1 MEKQYGRVS
10 RFRLSTLF
18 ISTVISISL
27 VLYLL
32 SSLGVVLFQAQ
43 KFSSFI
49 RENIGF
55 SVIMHQDAKESEI
68 LALNKELDAAEFV
81 KSTEYIHK
89 DEVAEEM
96 AKELG
101 EDFIDFLGYN
111 PLSSSIEIRLNAAY
125 TQNDSLQKIEA
136 DLLKYPV
143 VKEIFYQ
150 KPLIEK
156 VNNNIKRISAIILG
170 VTIFLLYISI
180 LLINSSIRLSI
191 YSKRFIIKSML
202 LVGANSRF
210 VREPFIIKG
219 VVQGIWAGV
228 LAAIYL
234 GLTLWMGNKY
244 LPEIIDMKDIDMYL
258 SIMGVSVA
266 FGIVFSWILTS
277 LSVRK
282 IISMKTDNLYN

>member
-1 MEKQYGRVS
+1 
-10 RFRLSTLF
+10 
-18 ISTVISISL
+18 
-27 VLYLL
+27 
-32 SSLGVVLFQAQ
+32 
-43 KFSSFI
+43 
-49 RENIGF
+49 
-55 SVIMHQDAKESEI
+55 
-68 LALNKELDAAEFV
+68 
-81 KSTEYIHK
+81 
-89 DEVAEEM
+89 
-96 AKELG
+96 
-101 EDFIDFLGYN
+101 
-111 PLSSSIEIRLNAAY
+111 
-125 TQNDSLQKIEA
+125 
-136 DLLKYPV
+136 
-143 VKEIFYQ
+143 
-150 KPLIEK
+150 
-156 VNNNIKRISAIILG
+156 
-170 VTIFLLYISI
+170 
-180 LLINSSIRLSI
+180 
-191 YSKRFIIKSML
+191 ML